1 MRRGGENIYIEVT
14 VINGVDNGLTLYQP
28 NTSEICCGDCTW
40 FGLRVSGGVVSHYTV
55 IRRDFTNEGHSQIIF
70 TLCSDR
76 VLVRSE
82 VPILVE
88 SSEGVQFLCFNII
101 NNNYRE
107 GLKDFGDG
115 VHSWFLIST
124 KMTVGTWE
132 GVVLYTYTIWRR
144 RWDEE
149 DMHAD
154 EWWVRK
160 HYTVLISTAN

>member
-1 MRRGGENIYIEVT
+1 M
-14 VINGVDNGLTLYQP
+14 
-28 NTSEICCGDCTW
+28 
-40 FGLRVSGGVVSHYTV
+40 
-55 IRRDFTNEGHSQIIF
+55 
-70 TLCSDR
+70 
-76 VLVRSE
+76 
-82 VPILVE
+82 
-88 SSEGVQFLCFNII
+88 
-101 NNNYRE
+101 
-107 GLKDFGDG
+107 KDFGDG

-160 HYTVLISTAN
+160 HYTVLISTANYSTVGSDKIKEHGGGNECLHLYSNHSFSMFALLIRIWTAVDIYLIITYFKQMGYKVFQMRGSSSYPPRLTPLGYPISWGVFYFWRKTRFHFCQTITEITD